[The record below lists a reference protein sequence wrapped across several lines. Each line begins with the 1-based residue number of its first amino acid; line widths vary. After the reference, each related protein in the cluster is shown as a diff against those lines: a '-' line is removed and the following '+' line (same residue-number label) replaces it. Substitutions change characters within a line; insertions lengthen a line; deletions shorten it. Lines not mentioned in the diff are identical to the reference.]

1 MQRQKKPRNAVAR
14 GNRSGRR
21 RGKPRDGA
29 QSSSKSPSP
38 KSEERSIATT
48 GHDPALVCEAQDKPR
63 NHRELGQAILAVH
76 NPVAVGCEL
85 LQSKSESVK
94 ARAFETT
101 TNWAYGKSGP
111 ATGGRGSGRGVR
123 IIWDMPAP
131 PYERTDPEE
140 GMDDSSPSQTRSV
153 SQEQE

>member
-1 MQRQKKPRNAVAR
+1 MNARKGALMQRQKKPRNAVVR

-29 QSSSKSPSP
+29 QSSSKSPPP
-38 KSEERSIATT
+38 KS
-48 GHDPALVCEAQDKPR
+48 PALVSEPPAQPH

-101 TNWAYGKSGP
+101 TNWAFGKP
-111 ATGGRGSGRGVR
+111 VPTTGGRGSGRGVR

-131 PYERTDPEE
+131 PYERSDPEE
-140 GMDDSSPSQTRSV
+140 GMEDSSPSQARSV